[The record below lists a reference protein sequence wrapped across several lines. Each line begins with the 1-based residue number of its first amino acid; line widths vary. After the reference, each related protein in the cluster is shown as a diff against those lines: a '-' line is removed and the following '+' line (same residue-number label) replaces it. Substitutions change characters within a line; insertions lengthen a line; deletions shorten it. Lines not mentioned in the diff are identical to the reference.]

1 MCQVKGSLKI
11 TQCANIYII
20 NQHTTPHT
28 MELDDRSL
36 FILLF
41 TFVLMAII
49 VFPTMHKLRQR
60 EKQLG
65 YPKEHE
71 TLDDVRFLVA
81 INEEILA
88 QSCFR
93 RVTGGS
99 LKQAKAYI
107 EQIKQQPKS

>member
-1 MCQVKGSLKI
+1 M
-11 TQCANIYII
+11 
-20 NQHTTPHT
+20 
-28 MELDDRSL
+28 DDRSL

-41 TFVLMAII
+41 TFVLMGVI

-60 EKQLG
+60 ERELG
-65 YPKEHE
+65 YPKENE
-71 TLDDVRFLVA
+71 TLEDVRFLIA
-81 INEEILA
+81 LNEEILA

-107 EQIKQQPKS
+107 EHIKKIQQQ

>member
-1 MCQVKGSLKI
+1 
-11 TQCANIYII
+11 
-20 NQHTTPHT
+20 

-41 TFVLMAII
+41 TFVLIAII
-49 VFPTMHKLRQR
+49 VLPTMHKLRQR
-60 EKQLG
+60 ERKLG
-65 YPKEHE
+65 YPKESE

-99 LKQAKAYI
+99 LKQAKIYI
-107 EQIKQQPKS
+107 EQVKQELKS